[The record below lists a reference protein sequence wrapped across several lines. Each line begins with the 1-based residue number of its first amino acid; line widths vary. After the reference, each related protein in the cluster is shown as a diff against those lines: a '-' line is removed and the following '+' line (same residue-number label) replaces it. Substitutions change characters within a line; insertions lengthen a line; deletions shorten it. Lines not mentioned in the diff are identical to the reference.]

1 VPTAEKRRAAL
12 KMMMG
17 EMNKLG
23 VTALVEPGLQLAEIG
38 IYMDLWRQ
46 HEMTVRVHVLQRVFG
61 KSDVD
66 ALTEILAPNFGDAML
81 HIGGFKYLADGG
93 VEGAFLRQP
102 YRLVEGEQ
110 TDPAYVGKLLLPKGG
125 MDDLRAML
133 KRIAEKGWQ
142 VQIHAV
148 GDATIDQ
155 VVALYDEVDKTI
167 PIKDLRW
174 TVMHIFLPSDE
185 SLAAMKR
192 LGVYATVQDH
202 PTLLGF
208 NMRRYWGDE
217 RAGPAIPVRKILDQ
231 GIATGGGTDGPVVSW
246 NPFVSI
252 WWMVT
257 RMTYNGD
264 QPLGAAQAIGRDEAL
279 RIYTMGSAAVEFA
292 ENRIGSLEPG
302 KLADLAVLSDDLMTV
317 AAAKIPEITSVL
329 TMVDGKVVWE
339 RR

>member
-1 VPTAEKRRAAL
+1 
-12 KMMMG
+12 
-17 EMNKLG
+17 
-23 VTALVEPGLQLAEIG
+23 
-38 IYMDLWRQ
+38 
-46 HEMTVRVHVLQRVFG
+46 
-61 KSDVD
+61 
-66 ALTEILAPNFGDAML
+66 
-81 HIGGFKYLADGG
+81 
-93 VEGAFLRQP
+93 
-102 YRLVEGEQ
+102 
-110 TDPAYVGKLLLPKGG
+110 
-125 MDDLRAML
+125 
-133 KRIAEKGWQ
+133 
-142 VQIHAV
+142 
-148 GDATIDQ
+148 
-155 VVALYDEVDKTI
+155 
-167 PIKDLRW
+167 
-174 TVMHIFLPSDE
+174 
-185 SLAAMKR
+185 MKR

-217 RAGPAIPVRKILDQ
+217 RAGPAIPIRKILDQ
-231 GIATGGGTDGPVVSW
+231 GISTGGGTDGPVVSW

-317 AAAKIPEITSVL
+317 PAAKIPEIASVL

-339 RR
+339 RK